1 MGHQFP
7 WFIASIHLNHDLNT
21 EDLYKKGLEQ
31 LRSLQFLETQMLHMQ
46 KEITV
51 YQVAQSTYLSKLKAQ
66 IEELGIEPSDE
77 EANKRK

>member
-1 MGHQFP
+1 MP
-7 WFIASIHLNHDLNT
+7 KIKIDDLEYNT
-21 EDLYKKGLEQ
+21 EDLSETGLEQ

-66 IEELGIEPSDE
+66 IEELGIEPLDE
-77 EANKRK
+77 ETNTRE

>member
-1 MGHQFP
+1 MP
-7 WFIASIHLNHDLNT
+7 KIKIDDLEYNT
-21 EDLYKKGLEQ
+21 EDLSEKGLEQ
-31 LRSLQFLETQMLHMQ
+31 LRSLQFLETKMLHMQ

-77 EANKRK
+77 EANKRE